1 VSWKDREEMHY
12 TQGFIHEVL
21 RCGGI
26 AGNTLPHKCTADT
39 VIGGHLIPEGRV
51 LVVSYSMQ
59 HIVCLISRAGGYND
73 QFVLLA
79 AMHTCCQHAVSS
91 QNIPFSLIDTCCA
104 VLFPMF

>member
-39 VIGGHLIPEGRV
+39 VIGGHIIPEGRV

-59 HIVCLISRAGGYND
+59 HIVCLIGLFGSLDSNAH
-73 QFVLLA
+73 LLS
-79 AMHTCCQHAVSS
+79 TCC
-91 QNIPFSLIDTCCA
+91 LLLT
-104 VLFPMF
+104 